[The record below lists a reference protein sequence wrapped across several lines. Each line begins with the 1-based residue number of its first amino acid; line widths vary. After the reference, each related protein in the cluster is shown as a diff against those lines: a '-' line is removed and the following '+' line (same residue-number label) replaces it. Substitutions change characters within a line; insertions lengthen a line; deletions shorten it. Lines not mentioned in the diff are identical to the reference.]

1 MVTRSMLNK
10 TYYLVANP
18 ENRFSRDVAHFR
30 MVYQFIAVD
39 QSYTIYTS
47 CIHRSLFIE
56 LWFSKKKASFLE
68 NPVCKKG
75 QVKVTL
81 FPGMV
86 FQERILF

>member
-1 MVTRSMLNK
+1 MSQVFVVIYSIPLFSQKKIDLRMQISMLS
-10 TYYLVANP
+10 T
-18 ENRFSRDVAHFR
+18 
-30 MVYQFIAVD
+30 
-39 QSYTIYTS
+39 

-68 NPVCKKG
+68 NRVCKKG

-86 FQERILF
+86 LKERILFWEN